1 CRQPVRDDREYGQE
15 PDHDDGWGPV
25 AKRRPG
31 RSNSRWAGVILGR
44 SRPAEHGVSNRPP
57 DHTFPDHTFL
67 GEHMTDPVLRLAVS
81 GTYSTGKSTTT
92 EALSVATGIP
102 RTHAMTSREILRDLV
117 PGKQVQELSARELT
131 ALGLRRLEE
140 RVHHE
145 AAQPGPFLADGSAIH
160 AWIDGVARMRVGM
173 NPGAGAAVKAIK
185 AIVGLPYRSFYKQYM
200 DAYGTVVKARAKR
213 VYDAYVHLPVEFPM
227 AADGHRPVS
236 ERFRTLSDE
245 LLIEALGE
253 LGIPYHVV
261 GGTVRERLEKI
272 VDIFGLPLVMPLDE
286 AIEIGQERVRTAS
299 AVLEADAR
307 AHAAQRSTSVLRRLK
322 YTLRY

>member
-1 CRQPVRDDREYGQE
+1 
-15 PDHDDGWGPV
+15 
-25 AKRRPG
+25 
-31 RSNSRWAGVILGR
+31 
-44 SRPAEHGVSNRPP
+44 
-57 DHTFPDHTFL
+57 
-67 GEHMTDPVLRLAVS
+67 MTNPVLRLAVS

-117 PGKQVQELSARELT
+117 PGKQVQELSAHELI

-145 AAQPGPFLADGSAIH
+145 AAQPGSFIADGSVIH
-160 AWIDGVARMRVGM
+160 EWIYGVARIRVGI
-173 NPGAGAAVKAIK
+173 NPGAGAVVKAIK
-185 AIVGLPYRSFYKQYM
+185 VIVGLPYRRFYKQYM

-213 VYDAYVHLPVEFPM
+213 IYDAYVHLPVEFPM
-227 AADGHRPVS
+227 TADGHRPVS

-245 LLIEALGE
+245 LLIEALDE
-253 LGIPYHVV
+253 LGVPYHVV
-261 GGTVRERLEKI
+261 GGTVRERIDKI

-286 AIEIGQERVRTAS
+286 AIDIAQERVRTATEI
-299 AVLEADAR
+299 LEADAR
-307 AHAAQRSTSVLRRLK
+307 AHAARRSRSVLRRIK